1 MHDDKRRPG
10 AEPATDAPPVRR
22 FRDPSIVPM
31 AASLGAL
38 RTRIDAL
45 DTQIVAL
52 LAERGR
58 CVRDATRFKR
68 DPAQV
73 SAPERQAQVFARVR
87 RLAAAEA
94 PEWTALPDVVESA
107 YRALVAGFVAAEQR
121 FFAETEAIEPREG
134 TET

>member
-1 MHDDKRRPG
+1 MSLDRG
-10 AEPATDAPPVRR
+10 AEPATDTPPVRR
-22 FRDPSIVPM
+22 FRDPTVAPM
-31 AASLGAL
+31 GASLAEL
-38 RTRIDAL
+38 RARIDAL
-45 DTQIVAL
+45 DAQIVAL

-73 SAPERQAQVFARVR
+73 AAPQRQAAVFARVR

-94 PEWTALPDVVESA
+94 PELAVLPDVVESA

-121 FFAETEAIEPREG
+121 FFAETEAIDPPTRG
-134 TET
+134 PET